1 MKTVNK
7 VLGAAAVIGAFALA
21 RHGDDFLRRMD
32 FDWLVHNP
40 SVSGRVGGPIADAIP
55 ETAEDCPADSRPVR
69 RIELTPE
76 QAEIV
81 FGPPS
86 ERKQV
91 EPAPAASGKCRPRK
105 VITLTPEQW
114 KAFMSPEDW
123 ERAFGTKAAE
133 PQETQP

>member
-1 MKTVNK
+1 MARVSKF
-7 VLGAAAVIGAFALA
+7 LGAAAFIGAFALV

-32 FDWLVHNP
+32 FYWLVHN
-40 SVSGRVGGPIADAIP
+40 STASGRIGGPIADAIP
-55 ETAEDCPADSRPVR
+55 KAAEDCPPDGRPVR

-76 QAEIV
+76 QAEII

-86 ERKQV
+86 ERKQA
-91 EPAPAASGKCRPRK
+91 EPAASRKCRPRK

-123 ERAFGTKAAE
+123 ERAFATKTAE

>member
-7 VLGAAAVIGAFALA
+7 FLGAAAVIGAVALV
-21 RHGDDFLRRMD
+21 RHSDDFLRRTD

-40 SVSGRVGGPIADAIP
+40 MASGRVGSPIADAIP
-55 ETAEDCPADSRPVR
+55 TAAENCPPDGRPVR

-76 QAEIV
+76 QAEII

-86 ERKQV
+86 EGKQA
-91 EPAPAASGKCRPRK
+91 EPAPAAGGKCRPRK

-114 KAFMSPEDW
+114 KEFMSPEDW

-133 PQETQP
+133 PQEAQP